1 MHGITLCIPGGD
13 VISLRH
19 LVLDY
24 NGTLA
29 AGGKLLPGVAER
41 LRTLTKSLQIH
52 VLTADTYGGAKGNLK
67 SELEQELDSGRIAVA
82 VLTGNPSVSGAREK
96 LTFIQKLGE
105 KSCCAV
111 GNGVIDRLML
121 EAAGLSICVM
131 GPEGCSPGAFSVSD
145 ICVSDICD
153 ALDLLINPH
162 GCVANENF

>member
-24 NGTLA
+24 NGTIA
-29 AGGKLLPGVAER
+29 AGGKLLHGVAER

-111 GNGVIDRLML
+111 
-121 EAAGLSICVM
+121 
-131 GPEGCSPGAFSVSD
+131 
-145 ICVSDICD
+145 
-153 ALDLLINPH
+153 
-162 GCVANENF
+162 

>member
-1 MHGITLCIPGGD
+1 M
-13 VISLRH
+13 
-19 LVLDY
+19 
-24 NGTLA
+24 
-29 AGGKLLPGVAER
+29 
-41 LRTLTKSLQIH
+41 
-52 VLTADTYGGAKGNLK
+52 
-67 SELEQELDSGRIAVA
+67 
-82 VLTGNPSVSGAREK
+82 SGAREK

-162 GCVANENF
+162 GCVATLRE